1 MILLTKS
8 SKLLKGR
15 KYYNYMELNDLVKHG
30 QKQRDT
36 CGFQSVGDGL
46 RTSPLLLYKQEKAE
60 EQIRNEA
67 LFLPWGQLLPKP
79 EGQTVGQENMTM
91 TGETSTGT

>member
-1 MILLTKS
+1 
-8 SKLLKGR
+8 
-15 KYYNYMELNDLVKHG
+15 MELNNLVKHV

-36 CGFQSVGDGL
+36 SGFQSGCDGL
-46 RTSPLLLYKQEKAE
+46 RTSPLLLNKQEKAE
-60 EQIRNEA
+60 EQIRNET